1 MGQRPFSSRCRL
13 PKNGKLI
20 RTVETV
26 KQGDTLIT
34 AAVIAGFSVL
44 QPRSA
49 AVRPIRE
56 ASPGELPQ
64 LLS

>member
-26 KQGDTLIT
+26 KQGDTLDVDPLI
-34 AAVIAGFSVL
+34 VIG
-44 QPRSA
+44 
-49 AVRPIRE
+49 
-56 ASPGELPQ
+56 
-64 LLS
+64 

>member
-26 KQGDTLIT
+26 KQGDTLGSSKVGV
-34 AAVIAGFSVL
+34 A
-44 QPRSA
+44 
-49 AVRPIRE
+49 
-56 ASPGELPQ
+56 
-64 LLS
+64 